1 MKLKE
6 ISKPQTTASLNE
18 SLAKTFGQ
26 RINVDAFTLEQ
37 LQDARNKIRTELSQ
51 IETNESF
58 DSVLKD
64 SDYQKKKMFLDVLNS
79 AVADRE
85 SISEDNEA
93 DKDDKMSTVNEK
105 GAKPD
110 YLDFDK
116 DGDKKEPMK
125 KALKDKKKKGPVKEG
140 DGIYHDCA
148 KSFKHPKLGE
158 CECIPGQHTLL
169 EDGTVTHYDVK
180 FKKDGKLYIAKNVP
194 IAEATDI
201 VSESHKHM
209 PKKKKKT
216 NEGISPVPKDGKCPN
231 GYTLSPDGKKCIR
244 DKKMDEGKNPTK
256 AHVMKM
262 VKDGKSEKE
271 MMDMHS
277 DADKDK
283 LKAMIKDCKKEMKEN
298 KDQGKVIIENYFKSL
313 IEGEEDKAE
322 IVMAA
327 KDMVDRITSWMED
340 TAEMQAESMLELGD
354 AIRDELGASQSE
366 SYIQTVKPSLESLYA
381 ALEVTRGAL
390 TSGVAKLTGE
400 EDPAQMMGDE
410 AGAEPAVDADMEP
423 SMDAEEPAAPADDF
437 DASEPAAGGEDEAG
451 RAKRE
456 SIELSVKLGQILSSK
471 KK

>member
-1 MKLKE
+1 MNLKE
-6 ISKPQTTASLNE
+6 ITKPITVESLNE
-18 SLAKTFGQ
+18 TLAKRFGKKL
-26 RINVDAFTLEQ
+26 NVQNYTNEQ
-37 LQDARNKIRTELSQ
+37 LDDARNKLRTQLSS
-51 IETNESF
+51 IETTESF
-58 DSVLKD
+58 DDVHKND
-64 SDYQKKKMFLDVLNS
+64 KYQKSKLMLDILN
-79 AVADRE
+79 AE
-85 SISEDNEA
+85 ISERENIAEFSKDDEKEA
-93 DKDDKMSTVNEK
+93 DKDSKKMQ
-105 GAKPD
+105 
-110 YLDFDK
+110 
-116 DGDKKEPMK
+116 
-125 KALKDKKKKGPVKEG
+125 KKGS
-140 DGIYHDCA
+140 H
-148 KSFKHPKLGE
+148 
-158 CECIPGQHTLL
+158 
-169 EDGTVTHYDVK
+169 
-180 FKKDGKLYIAKNVP
+180 
-194 IAEATDI
+194 AT
-201 VSESHKHM
+201 SS
-209 PKKKKKT
+209 PSQGGKKT

-456 SIELSVKLGQILSSK
+456 SIELSLKLGQILSSK